1 MAPTS
6 TRLLWSLIFLP
17 PWAAAAALEEKEEE
31 AVAKCFRNTTVLQ
44 RMPMTRKLST
54 ENEGEDGQTDRKT

>member
-17 PWAAAAALEEKEEE
+17 PTAAAAALEEKEE